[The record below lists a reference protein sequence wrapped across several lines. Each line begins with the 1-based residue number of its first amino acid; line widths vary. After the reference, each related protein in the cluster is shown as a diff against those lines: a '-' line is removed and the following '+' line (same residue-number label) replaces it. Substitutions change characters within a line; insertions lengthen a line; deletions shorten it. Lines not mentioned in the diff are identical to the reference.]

1 MFSRYFPF
9 LPSCS
14 NDDGEGK
21 KGKGGKTTLLETRGK
36 TSEALITRMENEDRT
51 KVTVAKVKHCMG
63 PLYTRMNFIKHFFF
77 SFQHGF
83 LQVIKPVDIVQVTG
97 TEGIVEGGSAKLTC
111 KYGWRR

>member
-1 MFSRYFPF
+1 MMMVRAR
-9 LPSCS
+9 
-14 NDDGEGK
+14 
-21 KGKGGKTTLLETRGK
+21 KGKGERPLYLKQRGK
-36 TSEALITRMENEDRT
+36 TSEALITRMENEDRR

-111 KYGWRR
+111 KYGETLNKCF